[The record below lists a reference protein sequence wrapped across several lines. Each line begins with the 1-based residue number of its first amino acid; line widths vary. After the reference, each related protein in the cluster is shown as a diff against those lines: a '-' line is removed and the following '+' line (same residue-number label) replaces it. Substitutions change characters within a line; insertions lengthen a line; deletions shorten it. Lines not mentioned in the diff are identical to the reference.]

1 MDPSA
6 APLSAADK
14 STFLGSADHWRPSS
28 EFHGSPG
35 YADPRPDRRIVI
47 NEVLSAPAAPDLDFI
62 ELFNSSASPQS
73 LGG

>member
-1 MDPSA
+1 
-6 APLSAADK
+6 
-14 STFLGSADHWRPSS
+14 
-28 EFHGSPG
+28 
-35 YADPRPDRRIVI
+35 VI